1 MSVTLGGKV
10 ALVTGAAKRIGRAVA
25 LRLAREGADVV
36 VHYGSSEKE
45 AESAVSEIRG
55 LGRRAIAVRADLR
68 SVAEIRAMFARVSE
82 ELGRLDV
89 LVNSAANFLRTEFAS
104 TTEEQWDTA
113 LDTNLKGIFFCCQ
126 AAAPELKRA
135 RGTIVNFSDVGGIL
149 AWTGY
154 IPHCAA
160 KAGVVLLTKCLA
172 KELGPEVRVNAI
184 APGTITMPGDA
195 PEIEAEFA
203 RRVPLKRSG
212 RAGDVEDAV
221 MYLIGASFMT
231 GHVLVLDGGRTLM

>member
-1 MSVTLGGKV
+1 MSGILDGKV

-36 VHYGSSEKE
+36 VHFGGSEKE
-45 AESAVSEIRG
+45 AESAVAEIRA

-68 SVAEIRAMFARVSE
+68 SVAEIRALFGRSSRE
-82 ELGRLDV
+82 FGRLDL
-89 LVNSAANFLRTEFAS
+89 LVNSAANFLQTEFAA
-104 TTEEQWDTA
+104 TTEQQWDDA
-113 LDTNLKGIFFCCQ
+113 LDTNLKGVFFCCQ

-135 RGTIVNFSDVGGIL
+135 RGAIVNFGDVGGIL

-160 KAGVVLLTKCLA
+160 KAGVLLLTKCLA

-195 PEIEAEFA
+195 PNIEAEFA
-203 RRVPLKRSG
+203 RRVPLNRSG
-212 RAGDVEDAV
+212 RTDDVADAV
-221 MYLIGASFMT
+221 MYLIGAKFMT
-231 GHVLVLDGGRTLM
+231 GQVLILDGGRTLV

>member
-45 AESAVSEIRG
+45 AESAVS
-55 LGRRAIAVRADLR
+55 
-68 SVAEIRAMFARVSE
+68 EIRAMFARVSE

-160 KAGVVLLTKCLA
+160 KAGVV
-172 KELGPEVRVNAI
+172 
-184 APGTITMPGDA
+184 
-195 PEIEAEFA
+195 
-203 RRVPLKRSG
+203 
-212 RAGDVEDAV
+212 
-221 MYLIGASFMT
+221 
-231 GHVLVLDGGRTLM
+231 

>member
-68 SVAEIRAMFARVSE
+68 SVAEIRAMSARVSE
-82 ELGRLDV
+82 ALGRLDV
-89 LVNSAANFLRTEFAS
+89 LVNRAANFLRREVVLTAEVHGAA
-104 TTEEQWDTA
+104 A
-113 LDTNLKGIFFCCQ
+113 LDTNRNAVCFCCQ

-135 RGTIVNFSDVGGIL
+135 LGTMVNCSVVG
-149 AWTGY
+149 
-154 IPHCAA
+154 
-160 KAGVVLLTKCLA
+160 
-172 KELGPEVRVNAI
+172 
-184 APGTITMPGDA
+184 
-195 PEIEAEFA
+195 
-203 RRVPLKRSG
+203 
-212 RAGDVEDAV
+212 
-221 MYLIGASFMT
+221 
-231 GHVLVLDGGRTLM
+231 